1 MQTSAKGIALI
12 ESHEGVVLK
21 AYRCP
26 ANVLTIGAGLTAASG
41 VVKPTVGMKITR
53 EEASQLLAKALRRN
67 YEPGVAKA
75 MPNAASH
82 EFDAGVSFH
91 YNTGAIGSASWVKA
105 WSKRDWPK
113 VQSGMAAWRKGGG
126 KVLPGLVRR
135 REEEFNVLRHNR
147 WPASLKV
154 ATEPVPASSGHAG
167 IVISL
172 SDAEIENIR
181 AAFTQLGYDAGR
193 VAGKVRFEAVTSFQ
207 EKHGLTVDGLIGRAT
222 LSTLQRELDAR
233 AKAKTGA
240 VGIAGG
246 GAVAGGNEAIVPAD
260 AAIGDTALTWL
271 GGAVLVAGL
280 VYGVYLAWQYRDVIA
295 ARMDDRAPRLA
306 AWLRSF

>member
-1 MQTSAKGIALI
+1 MQTSAKGIAFL

-26 ANVLTIGAGLTAASG
+26 AGVWTIGAGLTAGSG
-41 VVKPTVGMKITR
+41 VVTPKSGMKITR
-53 EEASQLLAKALRRN
+53 AQASELLAKALRRN
-67 YEPGVAKA
+67 YEPRVAKA
-75 MPNAASH
+75 MPGAMSH

-113 VQSGMAAWRKGGG
+113 VQSGLAAWRKGGG

-135 REEEFNVLRHNR
+135 RAEEFDVMRHNR
-147 WPASLKV
+147 WPANLTV
-154 ATEPVPASSGHAG
+154 ATTPAAPTVAHASF
-167 IVISL
+167 VISL
-172 SDAEIENIR
+172 TDSEIEEIR
-181 AAFTQLGYDAGR
+181 NGFELLGFDPGR
-193 VAGKVRFEAVTSFQ
+193 VAGKVRREAVVDFQ
-207 EKHGLTVDGLIGRAT
+207 EKHDLDPDGRIGRAT

-246 GAVAGGNEAIVPAD
+246 GAIAGGNEAIVPAD
-260 AAIGDTALTWL
+260 VAIGDTTLTWL

-280 VYGVYLAWQYRDVIA
+280 AYGVYLAWQYRDVIA
-295 ARMDDRAPRLA
+295 ARIDDRAPRLA